1 MKLSTMT
8 DEELIKVSNMKKKNG
23 CHTSEANRAQQILK
37 TRRLNQIDVTGRN
50 NDYDFSVD
58 YN

>member
-1 MKLSTMT
+1 MKLSKMT
-8 DEELIKVSNMKKKNG
+8 DEELIKESNVKKKNG

-37 TRRLNQIDVTGRN
+37 TRRQKQIHTTGCH
-50 NDYDFSVD
+50 NDYDFSTD